1 MSKRKKRAEPFSL
14 LRAFGADGPAQELQN
29 VLYGKPALHIDC
41 RGGFAIENC
50 RGIIQYTNEQ
60 LVLDM
65 GACLAVFRGDGL
77 HVDTYQKD
85 RITAHG
91 RLFSVSFQGKEVAEL

>member
-1 MSKRKKRAEPFSL
+1 MSKRKKRTEPFSL
-14 LRAFGADGPAQELQN
+14 LRALGAAGPAQELQN

-41 RGGFAIENC
+41 RGNFSIENC
-50 RGIIQYTNEQ
+50 RCIVQYTGEQ
-60 LVLDM
+60 LLLDM
-65 GACLAVFRGDGL
+65 GACLVVFQGDGI

-91 RLFSVSFQGKEVAEL
+91 RLFSVSFRQKEGS